1 MSSDGHVQAALASGV
16 AGKSVSRSQ
25 RAPAP
30 LRIED
35 SDFVA
40 DFADGRWVVS
50 WRWSREL
57 PKTLQT
63 RIGEYKCTQA
73 PHVRERYN
81 AEIQRW
87 ISKGW
92 LKEWHGPI
100 EGIIPLLAVFQ
111 PSKDK
116 VRPVMD
122 YRELNDFVE
131 CHTGDVIA
139 VCGEKIREWR
149 QLRGELRIVD
159 LKSAYLQIHISENL
173 WKYQV
178 VKYKGVTYALT
189 RLGFGLSC
197 APRIMTAI
205 LGKVL
210 SMDERVRRGTDHY
223 IDDIV
228 VRESVLSAQE
238 LREHLARYGLESKAP
253 EGLDGG
259 RVLGISLRKGSGG
272 HLEMSRGMA
281 LSEIVMDQSR
291 LTKRGLF
298 SLCGRLVG
306 HYPVAGWLRPCC
318 SFLKRLGC
326 GGSWDEPVESSVGEL
341 ANELLVRARAE
352 DPVRGRWHV
361 SPHGT
366 VTVWTDASSLG
377 MGVALEVDGSVAED
391 ASWLRKESDHRHINV
406 AELEAVARGINLA
419 ISWGFKTFTVATD
432 SRTVISWMDNTVE
445 GHRRV
450 RTKGASEMLIKR
462 RLGVIRD
469 TITEFGLTVTV
480 RFVSTTENKAD
491 RMTRVPKKWLGHRD
505 TGEEGADVSAA
516 LATGESVEDAI
527 WAAHLPHHLG
537 VDRTLYL
544 ARQIRSNLT
553 REQVKRELVG
563 CEACQRIDPARREE
577 NLVAQGSLAVDGN
590 WRRVAVD
597 VTHYGAKHYLSMVDC
612 GPSRFAIWRRL
623 SSETAASIIAQLQG
637 IVIERGPCDEF
648 LLDNSTAF
656 RSAAVE
662 QFADEWGISLRFRAA
677 YAPSGNGIVERN
689 HRTIKRIAERG
700 GISPEEATFWYNVTP
715 RKDTDAGSVPSNGL
729 YRYTWRVPFDVNLAK
744 VESFEDS
751 PFAVGDEV
759 WVKPP
764 IPSCTRQW
772 SLGIVSDVVSRY
784 VVRVDGMPRHVK
796 DIRKRRYGSNRG
808 VNSIGKSTMNDKDK
822 ESLETRQENEIEFL
836 KAVYLEDFEDVREN
850 DVWKVRRPPEI
861 KLKLYPQRSM
871 HENQDL
877 HSQVTLYV
885 KCDSNYPNCAP
896 EFKIEDAKGISK
908 PDILNLEKELT
919 SLANLHIGEVMLFEI
934 AQHVKEYLHTH
945 NKPIYESMYEEMI
958 SNQKRQEEEYAKEI
972 ERKRNY
978 MKKEEEKQ
986 SKAIQEEVLRRQEE
1000 IRKESRRRRSSSA
1013 TYSETETEAEQKGNS
1028 VSPERQEVLKKNFPD
1043 NENTQEICAHHQGST
1058 TVDFLINKIVRKI
1071 RRSNCLGHGEYGEL
1085 NFAGIDLDNG
1095 KVFIITEWLIFFNP
1109 NVKKLNSED
1118 PNVISC
1124 MKQLAVIEQELLSM
1138 HKLDHPGLL
1147 KYLAIKYKLDK
1158 NKIILQIATK
1168 MKLITILM
1176 YDDMIIK
1183 VLKEFS
1189 SGTSLSYYIRNT
1201 IPVETHLLQ
1210 HITTK
1215 ILDILNYLH
1224 ENSVVHKDLSDT
1236 CIYLEQTG
1244 DVKLSD
1250 YSIQRRILDL
1260 LINFSKKN
1268 IIDRY
1273 PLSLGRGGKKSD
1285 IYRLVMFDSPNI
1297 GPKKIGVL
1305 TLSRGL
1311 VLMSLAQGK
1320 IVSTMVP
1327 NIPMSLPT
1335 QLFNFL
1341 SNCLEQNEKERWG
1354 INQLQQHT
1362 FIQPGVG
1369 DRDNDVDDLDK
1380 DLVFRAKDGIPAEG
1394 LSSVPFIVSD
1404 GSNQGRIKEE
1414 FQIIKWLG
1422 KGGFG
1427 DVVKV
1432 QNKLDGGIYAIKRI
1446 PLNPS
1451 SRLLN
1456 KKITREV
1463 KLLSRLN
1470 HENVVRYF
1478 NSWIETQLEDT
1489 NEADSN
1495 TSCTFSTSTPASDV
1509 SKFKPVEFSSAD
1521 KADEWAVDHIE
1532 KSIDWTVSSH
1542 HPLVEEEES
1551 SDEEDVFG
1559 MPYLIK
1565 SDSSDIVFE
1574 SSENN
1579 LNDNTVQS
1587 KCEETTSDKSK
1598 DKDAKIKS
1606 LVNDQRMVQW
1616 MYIQMEFCEKSTLR
1630 TAIDDCLY
1638 KEKDRMWRLF
1648 REIIEGLV
1656 HIHDQGMIHRDLK
1669 PVNIFLD
1676 SCDHIK
1682 IGDFGLATTVIR
1694 SKPGLLE
1701 SSSVLYLDPIEISHS
1716 EQHGGSMTGQVG
1728 TALYVAPELS
1738 AGRGV
1743 KPIYSQKVD
1752 IYSLGIMFFEMCYP
1766 PLATGMERV
1775 KILANIRMEDIKM
1788 PKDVEELFSEKQIKL
1803 IYWLLNHDQNSRP
1816 SSQQLLSSDLLPPAQ
1831 IEQTQL
1837 NEHFRKTIA
1846 NPQSKAYK
1854 YLISSLFQ
1862 QETTM
1867 SADITYDMDLWYK
1880 QATCIKSSLAFR
1892 HIKEKIQKVFHKHGA
1907 VDINVPLLIP
1917 QAKQSSSEEWSVNL
1931 MDHGGDIVSLPRDLR
1946 LNFARAIAR
1955 RDFKNI
1961 KRYAIDRVY
1970 RKRKVFGQHPKELIE
1985 CSFDIVTNSCTSLIP
2000 DAEVLMVTEEILNE
2014 FPLLQSRNYVLKLNH
2029 ANIIQAIL
2037 NDCGISEERHNDIYS
2052 VLKEFHIKHESKFAI
2067 QTELSNMEFSEST
2080 IGQILNYILED
2091 SIVKIS
2097 NLMKP
2102 IMRKKGAIGSLAKHG
2117 LNDLKTIIDHLGLLG
2132 FSIPIGSLAKHGLN
2146 DLKTIIDHLGLLGF
2160 SIPIIVSPMLAYNV
2174 SNFSGVIFQ
2183 FVCELKK
2190 KRKSTIDVIAAGG
2203 RYDSL
2208 VSSYKFAPTSV
2219 NHGAVGVSIS
2229 VDKIINC
2236 ISEDEKIEG
2245 LADAIVCS
2253 VGNTSLIRE
2262 KCAICQELWAS
2273 GIKTTIHY
2281 DYIQVRVID
2290 KDRFTEKKVY
2300 VSELCEYISKSLLS
2314 KCDINE
2320 VTSSVGS
2327 TKSEPLKNNTS
2338 SDITSPVSSNI
2349 NIVYLT
2355 DKQKFTQVVKRRY
2368 EVQIISS
2375 LSSLRQIISGK
2386 INVEV
2391 IATDL
2396 LGSVIKTICSVI
2408 EISNQ
2413 EDFNKSIP
2421 VILEKHQRHRKFLQK
2436 LCDEIHELHF
2446 EKRCPVIV
2454 LYSVTDNVH
2463 KVII

>member
-30 LRIED
+30 LRIDD

-92 LKEWHGPI
+92 LKEWRGPI

-116 VRPVMD
+116 VQPVMD

-149 QLRGELRIVD
+149 QLRGELKIVD

-808 VNSIGKSTMNDKDK
+808 VLGTSGRAGSRVEVDVGSRPVYVS
-822 ESLETRQENEIEFL
+822 SLCQASERTKRFFAKL
-836 KAVYLEDFEDVREN
+836 PA
-850 DVWKVRRPPEI
+850 RRP
-861 KLKLYPQRSM
+861 
-871 HENQDL
+871 
-877 HSQVTLYV
+877 
-885 KCDSNYPNCAP
+885 
-896 EFKIEDAKGISK
+896 G
-908 PDILNLEKELT
+908 
-919 SLANLHIGEVMLFEI
+919 
-934 AQHVKEYLHTH
+934 
-945 NKPIYESMYEEMI
+945 
-958 SNQKRQEEEYAKEI
+958 QEEEEFGGERSGYRGGRRPRSHAKILIIYVVLEEKVGI
-972 ERKRNY
+972 DDQLILLTKSHNLFVLLGTHLSLIRSRPPSSY
-978 MKKEEEKQ
+978 LYFLDGLKEEE
-986 SKAIQEEVLRRQEE
+986 I
-1000 IRKESRRRRSSSA
+1000 IDRKES
-1013 TYSETETEAEQKGNS
+1013 
-1028 VSPERQEVLKKNFPD
+1028 
-1043 NENTQEICAHHQGST
+1043 
-1058 TVDFLINKIVRKI
+1058 
-1071 RRSNCLGHGEYGEL
+1071 
-1085 NFAGIDLDNG
+1085 
-1095 KVFIITEWLIFFNP
+1095 
-1109 NVKKLNSED
+1109 
-1118 PNVISC
+1118 
-1124 MKQLAVIEQELLSM
+1124 
-1138 HKLDHPGLL
+1138 
-1147 KYLAIKYKLDK
+1147 
-1158 NKIILQIATK
+1158 
-1168 MKLITILM
+1168 
-1176 YDDMIIK
+1176 
-1183 VLKEFS
+1183 
-1189 SGTSLSYYIRNT
+1189 
-1201 IPVETHLLQ
+1201 
-1210 HITTK
+1210 
-1215 ILDILNYLH
+1215 
-1224 ENSVVHKDLSDT
+1224 
-1236 CIYLEQTG
+1236 
-1244 DVKLSD
+1244 
-1250 YSIQRRILDL
+1250 
-1260 LINFSKKN
+1260 
-1268 IIDRY
+1268 
-1273 PLSLGRGGKKSD
+1273 
-1285 IYRLVMFDSPNI
+1285 
-1297 GPKKIGVL
+1297 
-1305 TLSRGL
+1305 
-1311 VLMSLAQGK
+1311 
-1320 IVSTMVP
+1320 
-1327 NIPMSLPT
+1327 
-1335 QLFNFL
+1335 
-1341 SNCLEQNEKERWG
+1341 
-1354 INQLQQHT
+1354 
-1362 FIQPGVG
+1362 
-1369 DRDNDVDDLDK
+1369 
-1380 DLVFRAKDGIPAEG
+1380 
-1394 LSSVPFIVSD
+1394 
-1404 GSNQGRIKEE
+1404 
-1414 FQIIKWLG
+1414 
-1422 KGGFG
+1422 
-1427 DVVKV
+1427 
-1432 QNKLDGGIYAIKRI
+1432 
-1446 PLNPS
+1446 
-1451 SRLLN
+1451 
-1456 KKITREV
+1456 
-1463 KLLSRLN
+1463 
-1470 HENVVRYF
+1470 
-1478 NSWIETQLEDT
+1478 
-1489 NEADSN
+1489 
-1495 TSCTFSTSTPASDV
+1495 
-1509 SKFKPVEFSSAD
+1509 
-1521 KADEWAVDHIE
+1521 
-1532 KSIDWTVSSH
+1532 
-1542 HPLVEEEES
+1542 
-1551 SDEEDVFG
+1551 
-1559 MPYLIK
+1559 
-1565 SDSSDIVFE
+1565 
-1574 SSENN
+1574 
-1579 LNDNTVQS
+1579 
-1587 KCEETTSDKSK
+1587 
-1598 DKDAKIKS
+1598 
-1606 LVNDQRMVQW
+1606 
-1616 MYIQMEFCEKSTLR
+1616 
-1630 TAIDDCLY
+1630 
-1638 KEKDRMWRLF
+1638 
-1648 REIIEGLV
+1648 
-1656 HIHDQGMIHRDLK
+1656 
-1669 PVNIFLD
+1669 
-1676 SCDHIK
+1676 
-1682 IGDFGLATTVIR
+1682 
-1694 SKPGLLE
+1694 
-1701 SSSVLYLDPIEISHS
+1701 
-1716 EQHGGSMTGQVG
+1716 
-1728 TALYVAPELS
+1728 
-1738 AGRGV
+1738 
-1743 KPIYSQKVD
+1743 
-1752 IYSLGIMFFEMCYP
+1752 
-1766 PLATGMERV
+1766 
-1775 KILANIRMEDIKM
+1775 
-1788 PKDVEELFSEKQIKL
+1788 
-1803 IYWLLNHDQNSRP
+1803 
-1816 SSQQLLSSDLLPPAQ
+1816 
-1831 IEQTQL
+1831 
-1837 NEHFRKTIA
+1837 
-1846 NPQSKAYK
+1846 
-1854 YLISSLFQ
+1854 
-1862 QETTM
+1862 
-1867 SADITYDMDLWYK
+1867 
-1880 QATCIKSSLAFR
+1880 
-1892 HIKEKIQKVFHKHGA
+1892 
-1907 VDINVPLLIP
+1907 
-1917 QAKQSSSEEWSVNL
+1917 
-1931 MDHGGDIVSLPRDLR
+1931 
-1946 LNFARAIAR
+1946 
-1955 RDFKNI
+1955 
-1961 KRYAIDRVY
+1961 
-1970 RKRKVFGQHPKELIE
+1970 
-1985 CSFDIVTNSCTSLIP
+1985 
-2000 DAEVLMVTEEILNE
+2000 
-2014 FPLLQSRNYVLKLNH
+2014 
-2029 ANIIQAIL
+2029 
-2037 NDCGISEERHNDIYS
+2037 
-2052 VLKEFHIKHESKFAI
+2052 
-2067 QTELSNMEFSEST
+2067 
-2080 IGQILNYILED
+2080 
-2091 SIVKIS
+2091 
-2097 NLMKP
+2097 
-2102 IMRKKGAIGSLAKHG
+2102 
-2117 LNDLKTIIDHLGLLG
+2117 
-2132 FSIPIGSLAKHGLN
+2132 
-2146 DLKTIIDHLGLLGF
+2146 
-2160 SIPIIVSPMLAYNV
+2160 
-2174 SNFSGVIFQ
+2174 
-2183 FVCELKK
+2183 
-2190 KRKSTIDVIAAGG
+2190 AGG
-2203 RYDSL
+2203 RTPNLPDN
-2208 VSSYKFAPTSV
+2208 K
-2219 NHGAVGVSIS
+2219 
-2229 VDKIINC
+2229 
-2236 ISEDEKIEG
+2236 
-2245 LADAIVCS
+2245 
-2253 VGNTSLIRE
+2253 
-2262 KCAICQELWAS
+2262 
-2273 GIKTTIHY
+2273 
-2281 DYIQVRVID
+2281 
-2290 KDRFTEKKVY
+2290 
-2300 VSELCEYISKSLLS
+2300 
-2314 KCDINE
+2314 
-2320 VTSSVGS
+2320 
-2327 TKSEPLKNNTS
+2327 
-2338 SDITSPVSSNI
+2338 PV
-2349 NIVYLT
+2349 
-2355 DKQKFTQVVKRRY
+2355 
-2368 EVQIISS
+2368 
-2375 LSSLRQIISGK
+2375 
-2386 INVEV
+2386 
-2391 IATDL
+2391 
-2396 LGSVIKTICSVI
+2396 
-2408 EISNQ
+2408 
-2413 EDFNKSIP
+2413 
-2421 VILEKHQRHRKFLQK
+2421 H
-2436 LCDEIHELHF
+2436 
-2446 EKRCPVIV
+2446 
-2454 LYSVTDNVH
+2454 
-2463 KVII
+2463 

>member
-1 MSSDGHVQAALASGV
+1 
-16 AGKSVSRSQ
+16 
-25 RAPAP
+25 
-30 LRIED
+30 
-35 SDFVA
+35 
-40 DFADGRWVVS
+40 
-50 WRWSREL
+50 
-57 PKTLQT
+57 
-63 RIGEYKCTQA
+63 
-73 PHVRERYN
+73 
-81 AEIQRW
+81 
-87 ISKGW
+87 
-92 LKEWHGPI
+92 
-100 EGIIPLLAVFQ
+100 
-111 PSKDK
+111 
-116 VRPVMD
+116 
-122 YRELNDFVE
+122 
-131 CHTGDVIA
+131 
-139 VCGEKIREWR
+139 
-149 QLRGELRIVD
+149 
-159 LKSAYLQIHISENL
+159 
-173 WKYQV
+173 
-178 VKYKGVTYALT
+178 
-189 RLGFGLSC
+189 
-197 APRIMTAI
+197 
-205 LGKVL
+205 
-210 SMDERVRRGTDHY
+210 
-223 IDDIV
+223 
-228 VRESVLSAQE
+228 
-238 LREHLARYGLESKAP
+238 
-253 EGLDGG
+253 
-259 RVLGISLRKGSGG
+259 
-272 HLEMSRGMA
+272 
-281 LSEIVMDQSR
+281 
-291 LTKRGLF
+291 
-298 SLCGRLVG
+298 
-306 HYPVAGWLRPCC
+306 
-318 SFLKRLGC
+318 
-326 GGSWDEPVESSVGEL
+326 
-341 ANELLVRARAE
+341 
-352 DPVRGRWHV
+352 
-361 SPHGT
+361 
-366 VTVWTDASSLG
+366 
-377 MGVALEVDGSVAED
+377 
-391 ASWLRKESDHRHINV
+391 
-406 AELEAVARGINLA
+406 
-419 ISWGFKTFTVATD
+419 
-432 SRTVISWMDNTVE
+432 
-445 GHRRV
+445 
-450 RTKGASEMLIKR
+450 
-462 RLGVIRD
+462 
-469 TITEFGLTVTV
+469 
-480 RFVSTTENKAD
+480 
-491 RMTRVPKKWLGHRD
+491 
-505 TGEEGADVSAA
+505 
-516 LATGESVEDAI
+516 
-527 WAAHLPHHLG
+527 
-537 VDRTLYL
+537 
-544 ARQIRSNLT
+544 
-553 REQVKRELVG
+553 
-563 CEACQRIDPARREE
+563 
-577 NLVAQGSLAVDGN
+577 
-590 WRRVAVD
+590 
-597 VTHYGAKHYLSMVDC
+597 
-612 GPSRFAIWRRL
+612 
-623 SSETAASIIAQLQG
+623 
-637 IVIERGPCDEF
+637 
-648 LLDNSTAF
+648 
-656 RSAAVE
+656 
-662 QFADEWGISLRFRAA
+662 
-677 YAPSGNGIVERN
+677 
-689 HRTIKRIAERG
+689 
-700 GISPEEATFWYNVTP
+700 
-715 RKDTDAGSVPSNGL
+715 
-729 YRYTWRVPFDVNLAK
+729 
-744 VESFEDS
+744 
-751 PFAVGDEV
+751 
-759 WVKPP
+759 
-764 IPSCTRQW
+764 
-772 SLGIVSDVVSRY
+772 
-784 VVRVDGMPRHVK
+784 
-796 DIRKRRYGSNRG
+796 
-808 VNSIGKSTMNDKDK
+808 MNDKDK

-1095 KVFIITEWLIFFNP
+1095 KVFIITEWLIFLNP

-1158 NKIILQIATK
+1158 NKIILQ
-1168 MKLITILM
+1168 
-1176 YDDMIIK
+1176 

-1285 IYRLVMFDSPNI
+1285 IYRL
-1297 GPKKIGVL
+1297 
-1305 TLSRGL
+1305 GL

-1380 DLVFRAKDGIPAEG
+1380 DLRTKDGIPAEG

-1495 TSCTFSTSTPASDV
+1495 TSGTFSTSTPASDV
-1509 SKFKPVEFSSAD
+1509 PKFKPVEFSSAD
-1521 KADEWAVDHIE
+1521 KADEWAVEHIE

-1574 SSENN
+1574 CSENN

-2132 FSIPIGSLAKHGLN
+2132 FSIPI
-2146 DLKTIIDHLGLLGF
+2146 
-2160 SIPIIVSPMLAYNV
+2160 IVSPMLAYNV

-2281 DYIQVRVID
+2281 DYIQDFEEFNESCKESGITFIIILKESKTAKVRVID

-2320 VTSSVGS
+2320 ITSCVGS

>member
-1 MSSDGHVQAALASGV
+1 MCRLENVSPADIIGYVLEGNASRIYGRMMVGDASQWAVVKAALLGEYALPRGEAHRRFIGRRLEADEPVDIYVDSLERLGGRLGLASDCAFFRTHFYEGLPASVNKWAVMREDAYTARFETVVSRVRDYVRSGRAIERRSYSASVQAGLGAVRRVGLGAAVPPNVGGACFRCGGPHFVKACPHGKRPGKVSAGRVAPSAPKPSGKGAGQGACGDVIDHMGGVTVRRDPHLKYVVSWGNPRPTSCCGMSSDGHVQAALASGV

-92 LKEWHGPI
+92 LKEWRGPI

-149 QLRGELRIVD
+149 QLRGELKIVD

-281 LSEIVMDQSR
+281 LSEIVVDQSR

-544 ARQIRSNLT
+544 ARQIRSNLA

-715 RKDTDAGSVPSNGL
+715 RKNTDAGSVPSNGL

-808 VNSIGKSTMNDKDK
+808 VVHGDRVDTAGLVEPAVLSGGDASYADSTFWRTGAPYQ
-822 ESLETRQENEIEFL
+822 SAPTPGLVGIEHPRW
-836 KAVYLEDFEDVREN
+836 V
-850 DVWKVRRPPEI
+850 
-861 KLKLYPQRSM
+861 
-871 HENQDL
+871 
-877 HSQVTLYV
+877 
-885 KCDSNYPNCAP
+885 
-896 EFKIEDAKGISK
+896 
-908 PDILNLEKELT
+908 
-919 SLANLHIGEVMLFEI
+919 GEVGGMAFLI
-934 AQHVKEYLHTH
+934 AGD
-945 NKPIYESMYEEMI
+945 
-958 SNQKRQEEEYAKEI
+958 KRSG
-972 ERKRNY
+972 R
-978 MKKEEEKQ
+978 Q
-986 SKAIQEEVLRRQEE
+986 SGRG
-1000 IRKESRRRRSSSA
+1000 RRRKQ
-1013 TYSETETEAEQKGNS
+1013 TC
-1028 VSPERQEVLKKNFPD
+1028 V
-1043 NENTQEICAHHQGST
+1043 C
-1058 TVDFLINKIVRKI
+1058 
-1071 RRSNCLGHGEYGEL
+1071 
-1085 NFAGIDLDNG
+1085 
-1095 KVFIITEWLIFFNP
+1095 
-1109 NVKKLNSED
+1109 VK
-1118 PNVISC
+1118 
-1124 MKQLAVIEQELLSM
+1124 
-1138 HKLDHPGLL
+1138 
-1147 KYLAIKYKLDK
+1147 
-1158 NKIILQIATK
+1158 
-1168 MKLITILM
+1168 
-1176 YDDMIIK
+1176 
-1183 VLKEFS
+1183 
-1189 SGTSLSYYIRNT
+1189 
-1201 IPVETHLLQ
+1201 
-1210 HITTK
+1210 
-1215 ILDILNYLH
+1215 
-1224 ENSVVHKDLSDT
+1224 
-1236 CIYLEQTG
+1236 
-1244 DVKLSD
+1244 
-1250 YSIQRRILDL
+1250 
-1260 LINFSKKN
+1260 
-1268 IIDRY
+1268 
-1273 PLSLGRGGKKSD
+1273 
-1285 IYRLVMFDSPNI
+1285 
-1297 GPKKIGVL
+1297 
-1305 TLSRGL
+1305 
-1311 VLMSLAQGK
+1311 
-1320 IVSTMVP
+1320 
-1327 NIPMSLPT
+1327 
-1335 QLFNFL
+1335 
-1341 SNCLEQNEKERWG
+1341 
-1354 INQLQQHT
+1354 
-1362 FIQPGVG
+1362 
-1369 DRDNDVDDLDK
+1369 
-1380 DLVFRAKDGIPAEG
+1380 
-1394 LSSVPFIVSD
+1394 
-1404 GSNQGRIKEE
+1404 
-1414 FQIIKWLG
+1414 
-1422 KGGFG
+1422 
-1427 DVVKV
+1427 
-1432 QNKLDGGIYAIKRI
+1432 
-1446 PLNPS
+1446 
-1451 SRLLN
+1451 
-1456 KKITREV
+1456 
-1463 KLLSRLN
+1463 
-1470 HENVVRYF
+1470 
-1478 NSWIETQLEDT
+1478 
-1489 NEADSN
+1489 
-1495 TSCTFSTSTPASDV
+1495 
-1509 SKFKPVEFSSAD
+1509 
-1521 KADEWAVDHIE
+1521 
-1532 KSIDWTVSSH
+1532 
-1542 HPLVEEEES
+1542 
-1551 SDEEDVFG
+1551 
-1559 MPYLIK
+1559 
-1565 SDSSDIVFE
+1565 
-1574 SSENN
+1574 
-1579 LNDNTVQS
+1579 
-1587 KCEETTSDKSK
+1587 
-1598 DKDAKIKS
+1598 
-1606 LVNDQRMVQW
+1606 
-1616 MYIQMEFCEKSTLR
+1616 
-1630 TAIDDCLY
+1630 
-1638 KEKDRMWRLF
+1638 
-1648 REIIEGLV
+1648 
-1656 HIHDQGMIHRDLK
+1656 
-1669 PVNIFLD
+1669 
-1676 SCDHIK
+1676 
-1682 IGDFGLATTVIR
+1682 
-1694 SKPGLLE
+1694 
-1701 SSSVLYLDPIEISHS
+1701 
-1716 EQHGGSMTGQVG
+1716 
-1728 TALYVAPELS
+1728 
-1738 AGRGV
+1738 
-1743 KPIYSQKVD
+1743 
-1752 IYSLGIMFFEMCYP
+1752 
-1766 PLATGMERV
+1766 
-1775 KILANIRMEDIKM
+1775 
-1788 PKDVEELFSEKQIKL
+1788 
-1803 IYWLLNHDQNSRP
+1803 
-1816 SSQQLLSSDLLPPAQ
+1816 
-1831 IEQTQL
+1831 
-1837 NEHFRKTIA
+1837 
-1846 NPQSKAYK
+1846 
-1854 YLISSLFQ
+1854 
-1862 QETTM
+1862 
-1867 SADITYDMDLWYK
+1867 
-1880 QATCIKSSLAFR
+1880 
-1892 HIKEKIQKVFHKHGA
+1892 
-1907 VDINVPLLIP
+1907 
-1917 QAKQSSSEEWSVNL
+1917 
-1931 MDHGGDIVSLPRDLR
+1931 
-1946 LNFARAIAR
+1946 
-1955 RDFKNI
+1955 
-1961 KRYAIDRVY
+1961 
-1970 RKRKVFGQHPKELIE
+1970 
-1985 CSFDIVTNSCTSLIP
+1985 
-2000 DAEVLMVTEEILNE
+2000 
-2014 FPLLQSRNYVLKLNH
+2014 
-2029 ANIIQAIL
+2029 
-2037 NDCGISEERHNDIYS
+2037 
-2052 VLKEFHIKHESKFAI
+2052 
-2067 QTELSNMEFSEST
+2067 
-2080 IGQILNYILED
+2080 
-2091 SIVKIS
+2091 
-2097 NLMKP
+2097 
-2102 IMRKKGAIGSLAKHG
+2102 
-2117 LNDLKTIIDHLGLLG
+2117 
-2132 FSIPIGSLAKHGLN
+2132 
-2146 DLKTIIDHLGLLGF
+2146 
-2160 SIPIIVSPMLAYNV
+2160 
-2174 SNFSGVIFQ
+2174 
-2183 FVCELKK
+2183 
-2190 KRKSTIDVIAAGG
+2190 
-2203 RYDSL
+2203 
-2208 VSSYKFAPTSV
+2208 
-2219 NHGAVGVSIS
+2219 
-2229 VDKIINC
+2229 
-2236 ISEDEKIEG
+2236 
-2245 LADAIVCS
+2245 
-2253 VGNTSLIRE
+2253 
-2262 KCAICQELWAS
+2262 
-2273 GIKTTIHY
+2273 
-2281 DYIQVRVID
+2281 
-2290 KDRFTEKKVY
+2290 
-2300 VSELCEYISKSLLS
+2300 
-2314 KCDINE
+2314 
-2320 VTSSVGS
+2320 
-2327 TKSEPLKNNTS
+2327 
-2338 SDITSPVSSNI
+2338 PVSSEQANKEI
-2349 NIVYLT
+2349 
-2355 DKQKFTQVVKRRY
+2355 FCQVASDLARVKKKEFGGERSGYRGGRRP
-2368 EVQIISS
+2368 
-2375 LSSLRQIISGK
+2375 R
-2386 INVEV
+2386 
-2391 IATDL
+2391 
-2396 LGSVIKTICSVI
+2396 
-2408 EISNQ
+2408 
-2413 EDFNKSIP
+2413 
-2421 VILEKHQRHRKFLQK
+2421 R
-2436 LCDEIHELHF
+2436 
-2446 EKRCPVIV
+2446 
-2454 LYSVTDNVH
+2454 
-2463 KVII
+2463 